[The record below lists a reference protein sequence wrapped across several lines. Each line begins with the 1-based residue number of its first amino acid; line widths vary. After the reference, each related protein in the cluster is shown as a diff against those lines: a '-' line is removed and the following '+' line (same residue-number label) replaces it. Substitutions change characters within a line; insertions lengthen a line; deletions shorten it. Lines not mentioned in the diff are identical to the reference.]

1 MILRTFVRIIK
12 LRGDN
17 DGYGNSERASANREE
32 CCFFNESAR
41 SGLFRA
47 RKLFITLKDA
57 IKREWVVRLKY
68 FQEADVSSLRL
79 APFEYPSAFLGL
91 GEIETQDLVPLEID
105 MLTEEVILKDIVGY
119 EYVIEFRDIIDVE
132 LL

>member
-1 MILRTFVRIIK
+1 MLLFLTSRPEVDY
-12 LRGDN
+12 L
-17 DGYGNSERASANREE
+17 ER
-32 CCFFNESAR
+32 ES
-41 SGLFRA
+41 F
-47 RKLFITLKDA
+47 FITLKDA